1 MQSEPRSKIS
11 ARNQSVTRAIARAL
25 CDAGI
30 DAVDALDFLD
40 GIHFVGGTV
49 EDVAQGRTLVA
60 WDVDFIDP
68 KDFPMKDCRGV
79 LVTRILDE
87 MPLETLVQ
95 RLVRLMRTLK
105 DEGTPN
111 TVLVL
116 EPAMAEPPG
125 KFFSRKSK
133 AAA

>member
-1 MQSEPRSKIS
+1 MGSEPRSKIS
-11 ARNQSVTRAIARAL
+11 ARDQSVTRAVARAL
-25 CDAGI
+25 CDAGF

-40 GIHFVGGTV
+40 GVHFVGGTV
-49 EDVAQGRTLVA
+49 EDVARGRTLVV

-68 KDFPMKDCRGV
+68 EGFPMNDCRGV

-87 MPLETLVQ
+87 IPLETLVQ
-95 RLVRLMRTLK
+95 RLVRMMCTLR
-105 DEGTPN
+105 DEGTPK

-116 EPAMAEPPG
+116 EPAMAELPG
-125 KFFSRKSK
+125 KFFFWKSK